1 MMHKKPA
8 GVARQSAPGMK
19 EVFTPQTVINLL
31 AYSFLAFH
39 SVAYDQ
45 NITVFLNYPEME
57 HTPENTKLP
66 FYFSGGFGLKAGEI
80 GTIFTLYGI
89 VCGLVQF
96 LVYPPIVTRFG
107 VLRCF
112 RTCCK
117 SNQHITLEII

>member
-1 MMHKKPA
+1 MLPKRGTA
-8 GVARQSAPGMK
+8 ARQSSPGMS
-19 EVFTPQTVINLL
+19 EVFTRQTVINLL
-31 AYSFLAFH
+31 SYSFLAFH

-66 FYFSGGFGLKAGEI
+66 FYFNGGFGLTSGEI

-89 VCGLVQF
+89 ACGLIQF
-96 LVYPPIVTRFG
+96 IAYPPLVSRFG

-112 RTCCK
+112 KVCCK
-117 SNQHITLEII
+117 SSMIIVI